1 MKIKKATT
9 PCLLDNLKTLFLLFY
24 LPYCEKEEAQSLHDQ
39 RQAILKE
46 LYFRNEKEY
55 KKTLDNS
62 SGICYNEDT
71 PREKGNDDND

>member
-1 MKIKKATT
+1 MKIKKTET
-9 PCLLDNLKTLFLLFY
+9 YNLLDVLKTLFTMFY
-24 LPYCEKEEAQSLHDQ
+24 MPYLEKTEAQSLHDQ

-55 KKTLDNS
+55 KKALDNF